1 MKINLSIEAFADII
15 GANLENENHEIIQ
28 LIAFDSR
35 KISNPSNTAFFA
47 FQGEFRNGHD
57 FIQDAYKKGIRTFVV
72 DQNFNTTSYANA
84 TFLRVND
91 PLMALQKLAKF
102 HRSKFNFPVVAIT
115 GSVGKTIVKEWI
127 YHLISGERKVIRS
140 PKSYNSQ
147 IGVALSLLAL
157 DETADLAIIEA
168 GISKPGEMGL
178 LEQMIEPTIGIFTAF
193 GSAHR
198 TNFESSEQHLN
209 EKIALFE
216 NTNPTFIHE
225 SIQLSE
231 TNLEKIHGQM
241 VENQNFDSFLKQSPY
256 QDKASL
262 DNLSLCIAFALEI
275 GISENNILDRIKDL
289 PRLALRMETFD
300 GINEN
305 LIINDTYN
313 LDLDALSQSLEFQ
326 LSIANG
332 KKRVAILAVDS
343 LNENQK
349 IEIQNTLDK
358 FKLDEVLFISNENL
372 PSFSEIQQSVVLI
385 KGTRV
390 AQLQKIARLFQLKK
404 HKTRVEI
411 DFSAVKNNL
420 NYFRSLTKTGT
431 KMLVM
436 VKASSYGS
444 GAEKMAEFLE
454 KSGVEYLGVAYADE
468 GVELRKYGIKLPIL
482 VMNAEEEGF
491 NDIIQYNLEP
501 AIFSYKM
508 MDAFVKALIMENI
521 EEYPV
526 HLKFDTGMKRLGFA
540 PSEVEKVVELFQ
552 AQPEIKLKS
561 VYSHLA
567 DSDNMLDGSYS
578 LEQISIFNK
587 ITLFLSENLNY
598 HFDRHLLNTEGI
610 ARFPEAD
617 YEMVRLGIGI
627 YGYSINSSV
636 QKELQPAIAW
646 KSMVSQIK
654 TIQPGESVGYSRK
667 FIASKTTK
675 IGVVPVGYADG
686 FRRSLGNG
694 KGGFVIQGKW
704 CPVVG
709 SVCMDM
715 TMVDISEVDTFEG
728 DEVEIIGKTQTLNE
742 LANAMETIPYE
753 VLTSISKRVQRIYLE
768 N

>member
-1 MKINLSIEAFADII
+1 LKINLSIEAFADII

-57 FIQDAYKKGIRTFVV
+57 FIQDAYSKGIQTFVV
-72 DQNFNTTSYANA
+72 DKKFNTSGFPNA
-84 TFLRVND
+84 TFLFVED
-91 PLMALQKLAKF
+91 PLIALQKLAKF
-102 HRSKFNFPVVAIT
+102 HRLKFNYPIVAIT

-127 YHLISGERKVIRS
+127 YHLISGEKKVIRS

-147 IGVALSLLAL
+147 IGVALSLLSL
-157 DETADLAIIEA
+157 DENADLAIIEA
-168 GISKPGEMGL
+168 GISKPGEMQL
-178 LEQMIEPTIGIFTAF
+178 LKQMIEPTIGIFTAF

-198 TNFESSEQHLN
+198 TNFESPEQHLN
-209 EKIALFE
+209 EKLALFE

-225 SIQLSE
+225 SIQLQKIV
-231 TNLEKIHGQM
+231 LEKVHGQM
-241 VENQNFDSFLKQSPY
+241 VENQNFNSFLKQSPF

-262 DNLSLCIAFALEI
+262 DNLALCIAFALEI
-275 GISENNILDRIKDL
+275 GISKNTISDRIKDL

-326 LSIANG
+326 VSIANG
-332 KKRVAILAVDS
+332 KKRVAILAIES
-343 LNENQK
+343 LNEIQQ
-349 IEIQNTLDK
+349 IEVQHTLDK
-358 FKLDEVLFISNENL
+358 FKLDEVFFISNENL
-372 PSFSEIQQSVVLI
+372 PSFDQIQQSVVLI

-390 AQLQKIARLFQLKK
+390 SQLQKIARLFQLKK

-420 NYFRSLTKTGT
+420 NYFRSLTKIGT

-468 GVELRKYGIKLPIL
+468 GVELRKHGIKLPIL

-508 MDAFVKALIMENI
+508 MDDFVKALIMENI

-526 HLKFDTGMKRLGFA
+526 HLKFDTGMRRLGFA

-552 AQPEIKLKS
+552 AQPEIKLQS

-567 DSDNMLDGSYS
+567 DSDNLLDASYS
-578 LEQISIFNK
+578 LEQITIFNK
-587 ITLFLSENLNY
+587 ICNHLSQKLNY
-598 HFDRHLLNTEGI
+598 PFDRHLLNTEGI
-610 ARFPEAD
+610 ARFPDAD

-627 YGYSINSSV
+627 YGYSVNSAV

-667 FIASKTTK
+667 FVASKITK
-675 IGVVPVGYADG
+675 IGVIPVGYADG
-686 FRRSLGNG
+686 FRRSLGTG

-715 TMVDISEVDTFEG
+715 TMVDITDVDTFEG
-728 DEVEIIGKTQTLNE
+728 DEVEIIGKTQTLNK

-753 VLTSISKRVQRIYLE
+753 VLTSISKRVHRIYLE
-768 N
+768 H

>member
-1 MKINLSIEAFADII
+1 M
-15 GANLENENHEIIQ
+15 
-28 LIAFDSR
+28 IAFDSR
-35 KISNPSNTAFFA
+35 KISNPVNTVFFA

-57 FIQDAYKKGIRTFVV
+57 FIQDAQNKGISIFVV
-72 DQNFNTTSYANA
+72 ATNFETSKFPNV
-84 TFLRVND
+84 TFLVVSD
-91 PLMALQKLAKF
+91 PLIALQKLAKF

-127 YHLISGERKVIRS
+127 YHLIAGEKRVIRS

-178 LEQMIEPTIGIFTAF
+178 LVQMIEPTIGIFTAF

-198 TNFESSEQHLN
+198 SNFTSTEQHLN
-209 EKIALFE
+209 EKLTLFE
-216 NTNPTFIHE
+216 NTIPTFIHE
-225 SIQLSE
+225 SIHLSK
-231 TNLEKIHGQM
+231 TNLEKVHGKI
-241 VENQNFDSFLKQSPY
+241 VENQKFNSFLKQSPY

-275 GISENNILDRIKDL
+275 GINENTIGERIKDL

-300 GINEN
+300 GVNEN

-343 LNENQK
+343 LNESQK

-358 FKLDEVLFISNENL
+358 FKLDEVLFISTENL

-390 AQLQKIARLFQLKK
+390 AQLQKIVRLFQLKK

-411 DFSAVKNNL
+411 DFSAVKKNL
-420 NYFRSLTKTGT
+420 NYFRSLTKPGT

-501 AIFSYKM
+501 AIFSYQM

-567 DSDNMLDGSYS
+567 DSDNLLDDTYS
-578 LEQISIFNK
+578 LEQISIFNT
-587 ITLFLSENLNY
+587 ICDHLSQKLNY
-598 HFDRHLLNTEGI
+598 SFDRHLLNTEGI
-610 ARFPEAD
+610 ARFPKAD

-646 KSMVSQIK
+646 KSIVSQIK

-667 FIASKTTK
+667 FVASKMTK

-686 FRRSLGNG
+686 FRRSLGSG

-715 TMVDISEVDTFEG
+715 TMVDITEVETFEG

-742 LANAMETIPYE
+742 LATAMETIPYE

>member
-1 MKINLSIEAFADII
+1 MKINLSIEAFAGVI
-15 GANLENENHEIIQ
+15 GATLENENHEIIQ

-57 FIQDAYKKGIRTFVV
+57 FIQNAYDKGIKTFVV
-72 DQNFNTTSYANA
+72 EQKFDAKEFPNA
-84 TFLRVND
+84 TFLFVED
-91 PLMALQKLAKF
+91 PLLALKRLAKF
-102 HRSKFNFPVVAIT
+102 HRSKFNYPIVAIT

-127 YHLISGERKVIRS
+127 YHLISGEKKVIRS

-157 DETADLAIIEA
+157 DESADLAIIEA
-168 GISKPGEMGL
+168 GISKPGEMQL
-178 LEQMIEPTIGIFTAF
+178 LKQMIEPTIGIFTAF

-198 TNFESSEQHLN
+198 SNFESAEQHLN
-209 EKIALFE
+209 EKLALFE
-216 NTNPTFIHE
+216 NTHPTFIHE
-225 SIQLSE
+225 SIELSQN
-231 TNLEKIHGQM
+231 NLEKIHCKL
-241 VENQNFDSFLKQSPY
+241 VENENFKSILEHSPY

-262 DNLSLCIAFALEI
+262 DNLSICIAFALEI
-275 GISENNILDRIKDL
+275 GISEKIISRRIKDL

-343 LNENQK
+343 LNESQK
-349 IEIQNTLDK
+349 IEIQSTLDK
-358 FKLDEVLFISNENL
+358 FKLDAVLFVSNENL

-420 NYFRSLTKTGT
+420 NYFRSLTQTGT
-431 KMLVM
+431 KILVM

-482 VMNAEEEGF
+482 VMNADEEGF
-491 NDIIQYNLEP
+491 NDIIQYKLEP

-508 MDAFVKALIMENI
+508 MDEFVKALIMENI

-526 HLKFDTGMKRLGFA
+526 HLKFDTGMRRLGFA

-567 DSDNMLDGSYS
+567 DSDNLLDVSYS
-578 LEQISIFNK
+578 LEQISIFNNICSYLESK
-587 ITLFLSENLNY
+587 LSY
-598 HFDRHLLNTEGI
+598 PFDRHLLNTEGI
-610 ARFPEAD
+610 ARFPEAT

-627 YGYSINSSV
+627 YGYTSNPLI
-636 QKELQPAIAW
+636 QKELQPAISW
-646 KSMVSQIK
+646 KSIVSQIK
-654 TIQPGESVGYSRK
+654 TIYPGESVGYSRK
-667 FIASKTTK
+667 FVASKITQ

-686 FRRSLGNG
+686 FKRSLGNG
-694 KGGFVIQGKW
+694 KGGVVIQGKW
-704 CPVVG
+704 CPIVG

-715 TMVDISEVDTFEG
+715 IMVDITGVETFEG
-728 DEVEIIGKTQTLNE
+728 DEVEIIGEAQTLQN
-742 LANAMETIPYE
+742 LATAMETIPYE

>member
-57 FIQDAYKKGIRTFVV
+57 FIQDAYSKGIQTFVV
-72 DQNFNTTSYANA
+72 DKKFNTSGFPNA
-84 TFLRVND
+84 TFLFVED
-91 PLMALQKLAKF
+91 PLIALQKLAKF
-102 HRSKFNFPVVAIT
+102 HRLKFNYPIVAIT

-127 YHLISGERKVIRS
+127 YHLISGEKKVIRS

-147 IGVALSLLAL
+147 IGVALSLLSL
-157 DETADLAIIEA
+157 DENADLAIIEA
-168 GISKPGEMGL
+168 GISKPGEMQL
-178 LEQMIEPTIGIFTAF
+178 LKQMIEPTIGIFTAF

-198 TNFESSEQHLN
+198 TNFESPEQHLN
-209 EKIALFE
+209 EKLALFE

-225 SIQLSE
+225 SIQLQKIV
-231 TNLEKIHGQM
+231 LEKVHGQM
-241 VENQNFDSFLKQSPY
+241 VENQNFNSFLKQSPF

-262 DNLSLCIAFALEI
+262 DNLALCIAFALEI
-275 GISENNILDRIKDL
+275 GISKNTISDRIKDL

-326 LSIANG
+326 VSIANG
-332 KKRVAILAVDS
+332 KKRVAILAIES
-343 LNENQK
+343 LNEIQQ
-349 IEIQNTLDK
+349 IEVQHTLDK
-358 FKLDEVLFISNENL
+358 FKLDEVFFISNENL
-372 PSFSEIQQSVVLI
+372 PSFDQIQQSVVLI

-390 AQLQKIARLFQLKK
+390 SQLQKIARLFQLKK

-420 NYFRSLTKTGT
+420 NYFRSLTKIGT

-468 GVELRKYGIKLPIL
+468 GVELRKHGIKLPIL

-508 MDAFVKALIMENI
+508 MDDFVKALIMENI

-526 HLKFDTGMKRLGFA
+526 HLKFDTGMRRLGFA

-552 AQPEIKLKS
+552 AQPEIKLQS

-567 DSDNMLDGSYS
+567 DSDNLLDASYS
-578 LEQISIFNK
+578 LEQITIFNK
-587 ITLFLSENLNY
+587 ICNHLSQKLNY
-598 HFDRHLLNTEGI
+598 PFDRHLLNTEGI
-610 ARFPEAD
+610 ARFPDAD

-627 YGYSINSSV
+627 YGYSVNSAV

-667 FIASKTTK
+667 FVASKITK
-675 IGVVPVGYADG
+675 IGVIPVGYADG
-686 FRRSLGNG
+686 FRRSLGTG

-715 TMVDISEVDTFEG
+715 TMVDITDVDTFEG
-728 DEVEIIGKTQTLNE
+728 DEVEIIGKTQTLNK

-753 VLTSISKRVQRIYLE
+753 VLTSISKRVHRIYLE
-768 N
+768 H

>member
-35 KISNPSNTAFFA
+35 KISNPTNTAFFA

-57 FIQDAYKKGIRTFVV
+57 FIHDAYEKGIKIFVV
-72 DQNFNTTSYANA
+72 DQKFDAKDFPNA
-84 TFLRVND
+84 TFLFVED
-91 PLMALQKLAKF
+91 PLIALQKLAKF
-102 HRSKFNFPVVAIT
+102 HRSKFNYPIVAIT

-127 YHLISGERKVIRS
+127 YHLISGEKKVIRS

-157 DETADLAIIEA
+157 DESADLAIIEA
-168 GISKPGEMGL
+168 GISRPGEMQL
-178 LEQMIEPTIGIFTAF
+178 LKQMIEPTIGIFTAF

-198 TNFESSEQHLN
+198 SNFDSTNQHLN
-209 EKIALFE
+209 EKLALFE
-216 NTNPTFIHE
+216 NTFPTLIHE
-225 SIQLSE
+225 SIQLSK
-231 TNLEKIHGQM
+231 TNLEKIHGKM
-241 VENQNFDSFLKQSPY
+241 VENQNFHSFLKHSPY

-262 DNLSLCIAFALEI
+262 DNLSICIAFALEI
-275 GISENNILDRIKDL
+275 GISENTILDRIKDL

-326 LSIANG
+326 LSIAKG
-332 KKRVAILAVDS
+332 KKRVAILAVDA
-343 LNENQK
+343 LNETQK
-349 IEIQNTLDK
+349 MEVQNTLDK
-358 FKLDEVLFISNENL
+358 FKLDEVVFVSHEKI
-372 PSFSEIQQSVVLI
+372 PSFDKISQSVVLI
-385 KGTRV
+385 KGTRS
-390 AQLQKIARLFQLKK
+390 AQLQKIARVFQLKK
-404 HKTRVEI
+404 HKTRIEI

-431 KMLVM
+431 KILVM

-444 GAEKMAEFLE
+444 GAEKMAEYLE

-468 GVELRKYGIKLPIL
+468 GVELRKHGIKLPIL
-482 VMNAEEEGF
+482 VMNADEEGF
-491 NDIIQYNLEP
+491 NDIIQYQLEP

-521 EEYPV
+521 ENYPV
-526 HLKFDTGMKRLGFA
+526 HLKFDTGMRRLGFA

-567 DSDNMLDGSYS
+567 DSDNMLDASYS

-587 ITLFLSENLNY
+587 INHFLSENLNY

-627 YGYSINSSV
+627 YGYSANPTI

-646 KSMVSQIK
+646 KSIVSQIK
-654 TIQPGESVGYSRK
+654 TIHPGESVGYSRK
-667 FIASKTTK
+667 FIASKITK

-686 FRRSLGNG
+686 FKRSLGNG

-715 TMVDISEVDTFEG
+715 TMVDITGVETFEG
-728 DEVEIIGKTQTLNE
+728 DEVEIIGKTQTLQI
-742 LANAMETIPYE
+742 LATAMETIPYE

>member
-1 MKINLSIEAFADII
+1 MKINLSVKVFAEII
-15 GANLENENHEIIQ
+15 GAKFEKENHEIIQ
-28 LIAFDSR
+28 MIAFDSR
-35 KISNPSNTAFFA
+35 KISNPSNTVFFA

-57 FIQDAYKKGIRTFVV
+57 FIQDAYNKGIITFVV
-72 DQNFNTTSYANA
+72 ASNFDTSKFPNA
-84 TFLRVND
+84 TFLVVSD
-91 PLMALQKLAKF
+91 PLIALQKLAKF
-102 HRSKFNFPVVAIT
+102 HRSKFNYPVVAIT

-127 YHLISGERKVIRS
+127 YHLISGEKKVIRS

-147 IGVALSLLAL
+147 IGVALSLLSL
-157 DETADLAIIEA
+157 DENADLAIIEA
-168 GISKPGEMGL
+168 GISKAVEMEQL
-178 LEQMIEPTIGIFTAF
+178 KQMIEPTIGVFTAF

-198 TNFESSEQHLN
+198 SNFESVEQHLN
-209 EKIALFE
+209 EKLALFE
-216 NTNPTFIHE
+216 NTNSTLIHE
-225 SIQLSE
+225 SIHLSK
-231 TNLEKIHGQM
+231 TNLEKVHGKI
-241 VENQNFDSFLKQSPY
+241 VENQRFNSYLKQSPF

-262 DNLSLCIAFALEI
+262 DNLSICIAFALEI
-275 GISENNILDRIKDL
+275 GIKENIIAERIKDL

-349 IEIQNTLDK
+349 IEIQNTLEK
-358 FKLDEVLFISNENL
+358 FKLDEVFFISNENL
-372 PSFSEIQQSVVLI
+372 PSFNKIQHSVVLI
-385 KGTRV
+385 KGTR
-390 AQLQKIARLFQLKK
+390 ASQLQKIARLFQLKK

-420 NYFRSLTKTGT
+420 NYFRSLTKIGT

-468 GVELRKYGIKLPIL
+468 GVELRKHGIQLPIL

-491 NDIIQYNLEP
+491 DDIIQYNLEP

-521 EEYPV
+521 ENYPV
-526 HLKFDTGMKRLGFA
+526 HLKFDTGMRRLGFA

-567 DSDNMLDGSYS
+567 DSDNLLDASYS
-578 LEQISIFNK
+578 LEQISIFDK
-587 ITLFLSENLNY
+587 ICNYLSQKLNY
-598 HFDRHLLNTEGI
+598 QFDRHLLNTEGI

-627 YGYSINSSV
+627 YGYSINPDI
-636 QKELQPAIAW
+636 QKYLQPAIAW
-646 KSMVSQIK
+646 KSIVSQIK
-654 TIQPGESVGYSRK
+654 TIYPGESVGYSRK
-667 FIASKTTK
+667 FVATETRK
-675 IGVVPVGYADG
+675 IGVIPVGYADG
-686 FRRSLGNG
+686 YRRSLGNG

-715 TMVDISEVDTFEG
+715 TMVDVTDIETFEG
-728 DEVEIIGKTQTLNE
+728 DEVEIIGKTQTLQN
-742 LANAMETIPYE
+742 LAEAMETISYE

>member
-1 MKINLSIEAFADII
+1 LKINLSIEAFADTI
-15 GANLENENHEIIQ
+15 GANLENENHSIIQ

-57 FIQDAYKKGIRTFVV
+57 FIQDAYSKGIQTFVV
-72 DQNFNTTSYANA
+72 DKKFNTSGFPNA
-84 TFLRVND
+84 TFLFVED
-91 PLMALQKLAKF
+91 PLIALQKLAKF
-102 HRSKFNFPVVAIT
+102 HRLKFNYPIVAIT

-127 YHLISGERKVIRS
+127 YHLISGEKKVIRS

-168 GISKPGEMGL
+168 GISKPGEMQL
-178 LEQMIEPTIGIFTAF
+178 LKQMIEPTIGIFTAF

-198 TNFESSEQHLN
+198 TNFESPEQHLN
-209 EKIALFE
+209 EKLALFE

-225 SIQLSE
+225 SIQLQKIV
-231 TNLEKIHGQM
+231 LEKVHGQM
-241 VENQNFDSFLKQSPY
+241 VENQNFNAFLKHSPF

-262 DNLSLCIAFALEI
+262 DNLALCIAFALEI
-275 GISENNILDRIKDL
+275 GISKNTISDRIKDL

-332 KKRVAILAVDS
+332 KKRVAILAADS

-349 IEIQNTLDK
+349 IEIQNTLEK
-358 FKLDEVLFISNENL
+358 FKLDEVFFISNENL
-372 PSFSEIQQSVVLI
+372 PSFDKIQHSVVLI
-385 KGTRV
+385 KGTR
-390 AQLQKIARLFQLKK
+390 ASQLQKIARLFQLKK

-420 NYFRSLTKTGT
+420 NYFRSLTKIGT

-468 GVELRKYGIKLPIL
+468 GVELRKHGIKLPIL

-508 MDAFVKALIMENI
+508 MDDFVKALIMENI

-526 HLKFDTGMKRLGFA
+526 HLKFDTGMRRLGFA

-552 AQPEIKLKS
+552 SQPEIKLQS

-567 DSDNMLDGSYS
+567 DSDNLLDASYS
-578 LEQISIFNK
+578 LEQITIFNK
-587 ITLFLSENLNY
+587 ICNHLSQKLNY
-598 HFDRHLLNTEGI
+598 PFDRHLLNTEGI
-610 ARFPEAD
+610 ARFPDAD

-627 YGYSINSSV
+627 YGYSVNSAV

-667 FIASKTTK
+667 FVASKITK
-675 IGVVPVGYADG
+675 IGVIPVGYADG
-686 FRRSLGNG
+686 FRRSLGTG

-715 TMVDISEVDTFEG
+715 TMVDITDVDTFEG
-728 DEVEIIGKTQTLNE
+728 DEVEIIGKTQTLNK

-753 VLTSISKRVQRIYLE
+753 VLTSISKRVHRIYLE
-768 N
+768 H

>member
-1 MKINLSIEAFADII
+1 MKINLSIEAFAGII
-15 GANLENENHEIIQ
+15 GAKLKNENHEIIQ

-35 KISNPSNTAFFA
+35 KISNPANTVFFA

-57 FIQDAYKKGIRTFVV
+57 FIQDAYNKGIKNFVV
-72 DQNFNTTSYANA
+72 AQKFDSANFPNAN
-84 TFLRVND
+84 FLIVED
-91 PLMALQKLAKF
+91 PLIALQKLAKF
-102 HRSKFNFPVVAIT
+102 HRSKFNYPIVAIT

-127 YHLISGERKVIRS
+127 YHLIAGEKKVIRS

-168 GISKPGEMGL
+168 GISKPGEML
-178 LEQMIEPTIGIFTAF
+178 LLKQMIEPTIGIFTAF

-198 TNFESSEQHLN
+198 TNFESVEQHLN
-209 EKIALFE
+209 EKLALFE
-216 NTNPTFIHE
+216 NTNSTLIHE
-225 SIQLSE
+225 SIQLSK
-231 TNLEKIHGQM
+231 TDLEKVHGKV
-241 VENQNFDSFLKQSPY
+241 VENQNFNSLLKHAPY

-262 DNLSLCIAFALEI
+262 DNLSICLAFALEI
-275 GISENNILDRIKDL
+275 GISESILLGRIKDL

-313 LDLDALSQSLEFQ
+313 LDLDALSHSLEFQ

-343 LNENQK
+343 LNETQK
-349 IEIQNTLDK
+349 IEVQNTLDK
-358 FKLDEVLFISNENL
+358 FKLDEVIFISNENM
-372 PSFSEIQQSVVLI
+372 PSFDKIQQAVVLI
-385 KGTRV
+385 KGTRT

-411 DFSAVKNNL
+411 DFAAVKNNL
-420 NYFRSLTKTGT
+420 NYFRSLTKAGT
-431 KMLVM
+431 KILAM

-468 GVELRKYGIKLPIL
+468 GIELRKHGIKLPIL
-482 VMNAEEEGF
+482 VMNADEEGF
-491 NDIIQYNLEP
+491 NDIIQYQLEP
-501 AIFSYKM
+501 ALFSYKM
-508 MDAFVKALIMENI
+508 MDEFVKALITENI
-521 EEYPV
+521 EQYPV
-526 HLKFDTGMKRLGFA
+526 HLKFDTGMRRLGFA

-552 AQPEIKLKS
+552 AQPEIRLKS

-567 DSDNMLDGSYS
+567 DSDNLLDASYS
-578 LEQISIFNK
+578 TAQISIFNDICDYLGQK
-587 ITLFLSENLNY
+587 LNY
-598 HFDRHLLNTEGI
+598 QFDRHLLNTEGI

-627 YGYSINSSV
+627 YGYSVNPII
-636 QKELQPAIAW
+636 QKELQAAISW
-646 KSMVSQIK
+646 KSIVSQIK
-654 TIQPGESVGYSRK
+654 TIYPGESVGYSRK
-667 FIASKTTK
+667 FVASKTTQ
-675 IGVVPVGYADG
+675 IAVIPVGYADG
-686 FRRSLGNG
+686 FKRSLGNG

-715 TMVDISEVDTFEG
+715 TMVDISEVETFEG
-728 DEVEIIGKTQTLNE
+728 DEVEVIGKIQTLQH
-742 LANAMETIPYE
+742 LASAMETIPYE
-753 VLTSISKRVQRIYLE
+753 VLTSISKRVQRVYLE
-768 N
+768 G